1 MEDSPP
7 HDQTMA
13 SPNPQIT
20 KWKEKADAAAAR
32 ARKTASAAGDKVAE
46 LRKKNAAKMREQ
58 TQQTRMSQAGAIV
71 GAHATAVVAGQ
82 IDREL
87 GQKRGKPGMARGINY
102 VAGLAG
108 AAAAIYGKSSMVRNI
123 GAAATGMSIYQV
135 GRDTS
140 TYDLVPGFNGEEG
153 A

>member
-1 MEDSPP
+1 
-7 HDQTMA
+7 MA
-13 SPNPQIT
+13 AAKPSPQIT
-20 KWKEKADAAAAR
+20 KWKEKADAAMAR
-32 ARKTASAAGDKVAE
+32 ARKTASAGSDKVAE
-46 LRKKNAAKMREQ
+46 LRKKNAAMMRQKTE
-58 TQQTRMSQAGAIV
+58 QTRMAQAGALV

-102 VAGLAG
+102 IAGITG
-108 AAAAIYGKSSMVRNI
+108 AAAAIYGKSSMVRSI

-135 GRDTS
+135 GADTAK
-140 TYDLVPGFNGEEG
+140 YDLVPGFNGETEG